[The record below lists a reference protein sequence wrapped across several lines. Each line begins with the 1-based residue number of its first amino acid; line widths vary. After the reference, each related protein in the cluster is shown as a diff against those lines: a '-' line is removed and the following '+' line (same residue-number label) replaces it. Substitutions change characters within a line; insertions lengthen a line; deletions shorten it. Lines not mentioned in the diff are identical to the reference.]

1 MRRRLLLSTLAVAF
15 VALLLLGIPMAV
27 IGPALIEDRARD
39 RVAREAERLL
49 AVVALRVEADETV
62 DAARL
67 GLLVQPGR
75 KAVVDLPDGRRI
87 TAGAVPE
94 GSDTLSASARGEDGY
109 AVRITSAREEVRQ
122 RQAGVWALIAGS
134 GALAV
139 LAATLLAIAQA
150 RRLGGPLAEL
160 AGSARRLGHT
170 GRTRGRRY
178 GVAELDRVAEEL
190 DRSADRVAGMLRAER
205 RLSEDASHQLRTP
218 LTALSLRLEE
228 IASTDDPVVV
238 KEEAEAALTQV
249 ERLSGVVDTLLEE
262 KLENRTGET
271 QPTPVDEVVAQ
282 QIEEWWPTFHRAGR
296 RLRVEGKRGLC
307 ALSSPGSLGQ
317 VIATLLENS
326 LVHGAGAVT
335 VKTRDAGSTAVV
347 EVSDEGAGVPAELA
361 GHVFERAVSGGSST
375 GLGLAVARALAEA
388 DGGRLELVQQRP
400 AVFALFLSAPG

>member
-1 MRRRLLLSTLAVAF
+1 MRRRLLLSTLAVAS
-15 VALLLLGIPMAV
+15 VALLLLGIPVAV
-27 IGPALIEDRARD
+27 IGPALIENRARD

-67 GLLVQPGR
+67 GLLVPVGR

-94 GSDTLSASARGEDGY
+94 GSDTLAATARGEDGY
-109 AVRITSAREEVRQ
+109 AVRITSAEEDVRQ

-218 LTALSLRLEE
+218 LTALSMRLEE

-262 KLENRTGET
+262 KLENRTSQT

-282 QIEEWWPTFHRAGR
+282 QVEEWWPTFRRAGR
-296 RLRVEGKRGLC
+296 RLHVEGSRGLC

-317 VIATLLENS
+317 VLATLLENS
-326 LVHGAGAVT
+326 LVHGAGTVT
-335 VKTRDAGSTAVV
+335 VKTRDAGRTAVV
-347 EVSDEGAGVPAELA
+347 EVSDEGAGVPVELA

-388 DGGRLELVQQRP
+388 DGGRLELVHQRP
-400 AVFALFLSAPG
+400 PVFALFLGVPG